1 MLYEKCPFSKF
12 ILTELIMIDR
22 KDIIIRGKDMIIH
35 GKDMI
40 IHGKYM
46 IIHGKYMIIHGKD
59 MIIHGKDMII
69 HGQLG
74 NRSTL
79 MLFHL
84 FSFRLGLYGAIIV
97 YTEKYTEL

>member
-1 MLYEKCPFSKF
+1 
-12 ILTELIMIDR
+12 MIDR

-46 IIHGKYMIIHGKD
+46 IIHGKYMIIHG
-59 MIIHGKDMII
+59 
-69 HGQLG
+69 QLG

>member
-46 IIHGKYMIIHGKD
+46 IIHG
-59 MIIHGKDMII
+59 
-69 HGQLG
+69 QLG